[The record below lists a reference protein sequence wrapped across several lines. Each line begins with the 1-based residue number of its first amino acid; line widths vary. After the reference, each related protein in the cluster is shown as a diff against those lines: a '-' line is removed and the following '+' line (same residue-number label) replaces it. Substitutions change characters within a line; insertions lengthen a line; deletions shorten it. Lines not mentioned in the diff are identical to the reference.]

1 MSCVAARLD
10 DLPKALWPKPL
21 WIAGTV
27 LGFALYWPVGLALL
41 FFGLW
46 SRNMGCGHRGR
57 RARWQGRDWQE
68 RADRW
73 FGHGGE
79 RSSGNR
85 AFDAYREET
94 LRRLEDEQREF
105 HDFLDRL
112 RFAKD
117 KAQFDEF
124 LAERRNRPQ
133 QPGPEPQS
141 P

>member
-1 MSCVAARLD
+1 MGCVAARLD
-10 DLPKALWPKPL
+10 DLAKPL
-21 WIAGTV
+21 WMAATI
-27 LGFALYWPVGLALL
+27 LGFALYWPIGLALL
-41 FFGLW
+41 LTGLW
-46 SRNMGCGHRGR
+46 SRTMRCGHHGN
-57 RARWQGRDWQE
+57 RARWNGRDWHGRDWQE
-68 RADRW
+68 TAGRSL
-73 FGHGGE
+73 GHGGE

-94 LRRLEDEQREF
+94 LRRLEEEQREF

-124 LAERRNRPQ
+124 LAERRNRPPQ
-133 QPGPEPQS
+133 APEPQS